1 MRSAHRA
8 FAHPMDHLLLQIVSV
23 LTRRRPNV
31 TLRNSTNSEV
41 EPEREALS
49 AHCELPQRRLAP
61 LSVTDRI
68 AAFLDGRTHGE
79 DLLHELYDYVLA
91 EPIPQ
96 SMRELLKWSY

>member
-1 MRSAHRA
+1 MRSTHRA

-41 EPEREALS
+41 EPEREAVP
-49 AHCELPQRRLAP
+49 AHCELPRPRVAS

>member
-49 AHCELPQRRLAP
+49 AHCELPQPRLAP

-68 AAFLDGRTHGE
+68 AAFLDGRTHGD

-91 EPIPQ
+91 EPIPP

>member
-1 MRSAHRA
+1 M
-8 FAHPMDHLLLQIVSV
+8 
-23 LTRRRPNV
+23 

-49 AHCELPQRRLAP
+49 AHCELPQPRLAP

-68 AAFLDGRTHGE
+68 AAFLDGRTHGD

-91 EPIPQ
+91 EPIPP